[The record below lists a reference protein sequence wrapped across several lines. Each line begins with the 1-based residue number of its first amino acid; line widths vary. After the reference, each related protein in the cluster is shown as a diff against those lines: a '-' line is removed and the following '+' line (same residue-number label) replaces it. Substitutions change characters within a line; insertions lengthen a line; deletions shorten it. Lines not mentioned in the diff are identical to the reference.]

1 MTISRKRGVKVG
13 VEDIW
18 RNKVIKKEINGGGGG
33 SGVLKLST
41 EGKHEKNFMGDQW
54 EGVRKTG

>member
-18 RNKVIKKEINGGGGG
+18 RNKMIKKESNGGG
-33 SGVLKLST
+33 SRILKLST
-41 EGKHEKNFMGDQW
+41 EEKHEKNFMGDQW

>member
-1 MTISRKRGVKVG
+1 MTISRKKGVKVG

-33 SGVLKLST
+33 SGVLKLRQRESMRRALWGT
-41 EGKHEKNFMGDQW
+41 SGRE
-54 EGVRKTG
+54 